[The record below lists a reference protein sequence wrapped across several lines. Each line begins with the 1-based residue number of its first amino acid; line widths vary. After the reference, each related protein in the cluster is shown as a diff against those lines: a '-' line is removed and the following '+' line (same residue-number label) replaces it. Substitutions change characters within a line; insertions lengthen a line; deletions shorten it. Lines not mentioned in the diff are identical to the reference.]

1 MRFHRCIFSC
11 HASGTLSAN
20 RYSVDSFCLPFWYFS
35 PSPRCRGCIADRA
48 VGVGTSQSITAFDQL
63 WPSVIVSI
71 CCKTKLLWWGP
82 RATLTVGLRWVF
94 RLWLENTGLRQDVSR
109 FFSVCDLW
117 TWIVDY
123 VSSTRNEFPLI
134 EWSLSSVRQLLATPN
149 IKWYCTI
156 GISFWS
162 SHCCGS

>member
-1 MRFHRCIFSC
+1 MRFHWCIFSC

-35 PSPRCRGCIADRA
+35 PSPRCRDCVADGA

-63 WPSVIVSI
+63 WPSVMVSI

-82 RATLTVGLRWVF
+82 RATLTCGSKDEDLDYGWMAVGSLLS
-94 RLWLENTGLRQDVSR
+94 LWT
-109 FFSVCDLW
+109 LW

-123 VSSTRNEFPLI
+123 VSSTRNKFPLI
-134 EWSLSSVRQLLATPN
+134 EWSLSSVKTVTSYPQYKN
-149 IKWYCTI
+149 
-156 GISFWS
+156 GIVPLGY
-162 SHCCGS
+162 CCGS